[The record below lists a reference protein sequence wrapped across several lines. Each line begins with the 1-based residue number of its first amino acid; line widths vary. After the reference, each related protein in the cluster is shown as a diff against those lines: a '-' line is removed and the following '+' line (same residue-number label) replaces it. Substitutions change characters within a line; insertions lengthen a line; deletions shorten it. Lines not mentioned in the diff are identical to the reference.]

1 MYENDIASDTIDIM
15 DVWAVYFQEGEN
27 RIRAEIALDEIIEDP
42 KRAPD
47 VMADMGW
54 LFFIP
59 EGDVESTLASGSS
72 EAGDWL
78 GKESWQAMSR
88 RMARFL
94 QIRDGSNS
102 SKLEMGPN

>member
-15 DVWAVYFQEGEN
+15 DVWAVYFQEGESS
-27 RIRAEIALDEIIEDP
+27 IMAEIALGAIIEGTEQ
-42 KRAPD
+42 APD

-54 LFFIP
+54 LLLIP
-59 EGDVESTLASGSS
+59 KGDVESTLASGSS

-78 GKESWQAMSR
+78 RKESWRDMSR

>member
-27 RIRAEIALDEIIEDP
+27 RILAEIALGAIIEGTEQ
-42 KRAPD
+42 APD

-54 LFFIP
+54 LLSIP
-59 EGDVESTLASGSS
+59 KEDVEPTLASGSS

-78 GKESWQAMSR
+78 RKESWQAMSR

-102 SKLEMGPN
+102 SKLEKGPN

>member
-27 RIRAEIALDEIIEDP
+27 RILAEIALGAIIEGTEQ
-42 KRAPD
+42 APD

-54 LFFIP
+54 LLLIP
-59 EGDVESTLASGSS
+59 KGDVESTLASGSS

-78 GKESWQAMSR
+78 RKESWPDMSR